1 MLGYAKPMNNFF
13 RLFWLT
19 GLLLVVTP
27 AWSQNDS
34 IQEKTQDS
42 LLAKQEIASDS
53 LLQEARQSM
62 IADSLERAK
71 LLEQLAEVRA
81 NDQAEKDRIKAQI
94 DSLQKAQLRKV
105 ARMQREADSLR
116 AVTKGV
122 PVVIFGDTIFQI
134 YTKSGANIPRQR
146 ANDIVDKVETLVND
160 EKFNTDE
167 VRIVDG
173 EDDTDVYH
181 EENILF
187 SVSTKDAIW
196 LNSERLALASQ
207 YAEKLKSSY
216 ISYKERTSLPALLKR
231 LGWLLLTILLFF
243 FGIKYL
249 NKGLRRFNLWLVKRA
264 DKHIN
269 GVRLKEYEFL
279 SKSRQRQLVLWALN
293 LAKWILIILLV
304 YLALPTIFSIFPAT
318 EGIAKTL
325 ISYILDPL
333 SSFWNALV
341 DFIPNLI
348 TIAVIIFITHHLV
361 RFLRFLS
368 EEVRSEKLE
377 IPGFYPDWAK
387 PTFNLVRILVNL
399 FAFIVIFPYLPGSDS
414 PVFQGISVF
423 LGLLISLGSSS
434 AIGNIIAGRVIT
446 YMRAFKI
453 GDRVKIGDTTGDVIE
468 KSLLVT
474 RVRTIKNEEVT
485 IPNSFILNGSTI
497 NYTVATQER
506 GLILNTAVTIGYDVA
521 WRDVHK
527 LLIAAAKKTNHIM
540 EEPGPFV
547 YQTGLDDFYVSYQIN
562 AYTQQPEKA
571 ASIYSELHANIQDAF
586 NEAGVEI
593 LSPHYRAARDGNIL
607 TIPPDYIPPDYKAPS
622 FRISNPK
629 KEQ

>member
-1 MLGYAKPMNNFF
+1 MSIIYY
-13 RLFWLT
+13 RLWIV
-19 GLLLVVTP
+19 LLLMTFSTVRG
-27 AWSQNDS
+27 QNDS
-34 IQEKTQDS
+34 IQELAQDS
-42 LLAKQEIASDS
+42 LLAKQEIATDS
-53 LLQEARQSM
+53 LLEVARQSM
-62 IADSLERAK
+62 IADSLERAR

-81 NDQAEKDRIKAQI
+81 NDQAEKERIKAQI

-122 PVVIFGDTIFQI
+122 AVVIFGDTIFQI
-134 YTKSGANIPRQR
+134 YSKLGPNTPRER
-146 ANDIVDKVETLVND
+146 ANDIVQEVEFLVSEEQFD
-160 EKFNTDE
+160 PQQI
-167 VRIVDG
+167 RIVDS
-173 EDDTDVYH
+173 DDNTDVYH
-181 EENILF
+181 QEDILYT
-187 SVSTKDAIW
+187 VTTKDAVW
-196 LNSERLALASQ
+196 MNQERASLAKA
-207 YAEKLKSSY
+207 YTDKLKSSY
-216 ISYKERTSLPALLKR
+216 IAYKERTSLPALLKR
-231 LGWLLLTILLFF
+231 IGWLVLTILLFF

-249 NKGLRRFNLWLVKRA
+249 NKGLKRFNFWIVKRA
-264 DKHIN
+264 DKYMN
-269 GVRLKEYEFL
+269 GVQLKDYEFL

-293 LAKWILIILLV
+293 LGKWIFIVLLV
-304 YLALPTIFSIFPAT
+304 YLALPIIFSIFPAT
-318 EGIAKTL
+318 EGIARTL

-333 SSFWNALV
+333 SSFWNALIE
-341 DFIPNLI
+341 FIPNLI
-348 TIAVIIFITHHLV
+348 TIAVIIFITHHLI

-368 EEVRSEKLE
+368 EEVRSGKLE

-387 PTFNLVRILVNL
+387 PTFNLIRILVNL

-434 AIGNIIAGRVIT
+434 AIGNIIAGLVIT

-453 GDRVKIGDTTGDVIE
+453 GDRVKIGETTGDVIE

-497 NYTVATQER
+497 NYTAASQER
-506 GLILNTAVTIGYDVA
+506 GLILNTAITIGYDVP

-527 LLIAAAKKTNHIM
+527 LLISAAIKTELIM

-547 YQTGLDDFYVSYQIN
+547 FQTGLDDFYVSYQIN
-562 AYTQQPEKA
+562 AYTHQPEKA
-571 ASIYSELHANIQDAF
+571 AAIYSELHANIQDAF

-622 FRISNPK
+622 FRVSNTK
-629 KEQ
+629 KDQ